1 MKALSSLSNLAGLT
15 GLTDQTWPQVAPV
28 DDDSGVGL
36 STWTKELE
44 EGFEEETEKTVA
56 TKTTEQTDE
65 DLQPE
70 ASPTDVGYFLN
81 VAGRHPLLTADR
93 EKELATIL
101 WSARRRL
108 VQAFELAR
116 RTGGKTRIEVP
127 AAIRAPSR
135 VLSPHARRRL
145 IAAEEYAERLLRSVG
160 ENNHAGEGFDRSLA
174 VPPPV
179 EPAPRR
185 GRRSRNSVTP
195 LLTKQRIRSI
205 LPILRASL
213 QRTRAVREELVE
225 HNLRLVVWVAK
236 AYRGRGLD
244 FVDLIQ
250 EGSLGL
256 LRAIDR
262 FDPAVGTRF
271 STFATH
277 WVRQGI
283 RRALAEKAR
292 TIRIPL
298 NRLPEAREAVY
309 QQSWL
314 AKKLQRA
321 PTRVEIAAE
330 MGVPLEKVEE
340 LLPALGPIDS
350 IDAPLASTDLSH
362 AHLLADK
369 GASPLEEA
377 IEEETSQS
385 IQALLERMSERDR
398 IILAMRYGIGYPRE
412 STLEEIGTALGLSRE
427 RIRQI
432 EQLARRELR
441 SLMMNIQ
448 PDLASS

>member
-1 MKALSSLSNLAGLT
+1 MKALSSLAGVT
-15 GLTDQTWPQVAPV
+15 GQTWPQVAPV
-28 DDDSGVGL
+28 DEDSSVGL
-36 STWTKELE
+36 STWAKELE
-44 EGFEEETEKTVA
+44 ERFEEETEGTVA

-93 EKELATIL
+93 EKELASIL

-108 VQAFELAR
+108 VQVIELAR
-116 RTGGKTRIEVP
+116 RTGGKTKVEVP

-135 VLSPHARRRL
+135 VLSPQARRRL
-145 IAAEEYAERLLRSVG
+145 IAAEEYAERLLRTVG
-160 ENNHAGEGFDRSLA
+160 EKNHAGEGFDRSLT
-174 VPPPV
+174 VPPPM

-195 LLTKQRIRSI
+195 LLTKKQIRSI

-213 QRTRAVREELVE
+213 ERTRAVREELVE

-309 QQSWL
+309 QQSRL

-321 PTRVEIAAE
+321 PTRIEIAAE
-330 MGVPLEKVEE
+330 MGLPLEKVEE

-362 AHLLADK
+362 ADLLADK

-377 IEEETSQS
+377 IEEETTQS
-385 IQALLERMSERDR
+385 IQALLERMPERDR

-412 STLEEIGTALGLSRE
+412 CTLEEIGTALGLSRE

-448 PDLASS
+448 PDLASA

>member
-1 MKALSSLSNLAGLT
+1 VTPVEEGSS
-15 GLTDQTWPQVAPV
+15 
-28 DDDSGVGL
+28 VGP
-36 STWTKELE
+36 STWAE
-44 EGFEEETEKTVA
+44 EPQEGPEEETEETVA
-56 TKTTEQTDE
+56 TERTEQTDE
-65 DLQPE
+65 GLQPG
-70 ASPTDVGYFLN
+70 ASPTDVGYFLS
-81 VAGRHPLLTADR
+81 VAGRYPLLTADR
-93 EKELATIL
+93 EKELASIL

-108 VQAFELAR
+108 VQAIELAR
-116 RTGGKTRIEVP
+116 RTEGKTKVEAP
-127 AAIRAPSR
+127 APLRTPSR
-135 VLSPHARRRL
+135 VLSPNARRRL

-160 ENNHAGEGFDRSLA
+160 ERRHAGEGFDRSLA
-174 VPPPV
+174 VPPPM

-195 LLTKQRIRSI
+195 LLTKKQIRSI
-205 LPILRASL
+205 LPMLRESL
-213 QRTRAVREELVE
+213 ERIRTVREELVE

-236 AYRGRGLD
+236 TYRGRGLD

-298 NRLPEAREAVY
+298 NRLPEAREAIY
-309 QQSWL
+309 QRFQL
-314 AKKLQRA
+314 TRKLKRA
-321 PTRVEIAAE
+321 PTRTEIAAE
-330 MGVPLEKVEE
+330 MGVPLAKVEE
-340 LLPALGPIDS
+340 LLPALSPIDS
-350 IDAPLASTDLSH
+350 LDAPLASTDLRH
-362 AHLLADK
+362 ADLLADK
-369 GASPLEEA
+369 GTSPLEEA
-377 IEEETSQS
+377 IEEETTQS
-385 IQALLERMSERDR
+385 IQALLDRMPERER

-412 STLEEIGTALGLSRE
+412 CTLEEIGTELGLSRE
-427 RIRQI
+427 RIRQV

-441 SLMMNIQ
+441 SLMMNLQ